1 MQYEEAT
8 RLRPLMWKA
17 WWLWGTLFCR
27 QAEYYNGA
35 AVAVI
40 DQF

>member
-35 AVAVI
+35 TIAI
-40 DQF
+40 DRF